1 MRKNLNFFCLHSK
14 KFSLIFLFL
23 ILLVLSSCVFQTGVL
38 DVSKD
43 YILFLNSTGNV
54 ILPYDIVGEEF
65 IDAIPVG
72 EQANAN
78 YAPQQIIG
86 SDNYIYVVNSLDNSI
101 SKFTLNLGFIKKYL
115 LPPGTNPYNAFID
128 GGYMY
133 ISGNVS
139 GRVLKLDLE
148 TDKITSSDQ
157 LYQENCGLQTI
168 ANFGTDYLLTIN
180 TNYNLNTNLYED
192 SKLYI
197 LKKDNMQKVAELD
210 LSQAFIGLD
219 LVNFTQA
226 VIHDDNQII
235 DLLAT
240 GNYYSQSG
248 FLRLKVIQSGSSF
261 SFEKISSSKLP
272 DGEYI
277 GGVSTTYGG
286 SLYFVTNS
294 NLYKTLMNESVVTF
308 SSGIEKNS
316 NINVGEHQ
324 VSVVKIGELSD
335 GEVYITILNTPW
347 NKPNQFSLV
356 KLTDFK
362 SLNFSNFVEFSG
374 YPVDLY
380 YRKGK

>member
-23 ILLVLSSCVFQTGVL
+23 ILLVFSSCVFQTGVL

-78 YAPQQIIG
+78 YAPQQII
-86 SDNYIYVVNSLDNSI
+86 SSNNYIYIVNSLDNSI
-101 SKFTLNLGFIKKYL
+101 SKFTSNLYFIKKYS
-115 LPPGTNPYNAFID
+115 LPSGTNPYNAFID
-128 GGYMY
+128 GDYMY

-139 GRVLKLDLE
+139 GRVVKLNLE
-148 TDKITSSDQ
+148 TDEIALSDQ
-157 LYQENCGLQTI
+157 LYQENCGLQAI
-168 ANFGTDYLLTIN
+168 AKLNADYLITIN
-180 TNYNLNTNLYED
+180 TNYNLNTYSYEA
-192 SKLYI
+192 SKLYV
-197 LKKDNMQKVAELD
+197 LKKQNLQKAAELD

-226 VIHDDNQII
+226 VVHDDNQII

-277 GGVSTTYGG
+277 GGVSTTYGE

-356 KLTDFK
+356 KLTDFG

-380 YRKGK
+380 YRKGQ

>member
-14 KFSLIFLFL
+14 KFSLIFLLL

-38 DVSKD
+38 DVFKD

-54 ILPYDIVGEEF
+54 ILPYDIAGDEF

-210 LSQAFIGLD
+210 LSQAFTGLD

-226 VIHDDNQII
+226 VVHDDNQIV

-240 GNYYSQSG
+240 GNYYNQSG
-248 FLRLKVIQSGSSF
+248 FLRLKVTQSGSSF
-261 SFEKISSSKLP
+261 SFTKVSSSKLS

-277 GGVSTTYGG
+277 GGVSTTYDGA
-286 SLYFVTNS
+286 LYFVTNS
-294 NLYKTLMNESVVTF
+294 NLYRTVLDDSTVTF

-316 NINVGEHQ
+316 NIELENHQ
-324 VSVVKIGELSD
+324 ISVVKIGELSD
-335 GEVYITILNTPW
+335 GVYITILNTPW

-356 KLTDFK
+356 KLTNF
-362 SLNFSNFVEFSG
+362 SLLNFSKFVEFSG
-374 YPVDLY
+374 YPVDFY
-380 YRKGK
+380 YRKGR